1 MMEET
6 TPWTIA
12 FARRVVKHS
21 WIIRPLRFKFE
32 LLMRYHERDFLTR
45 TREGFYSK
53 YPMSVYYLPT
63 IIFTCIQGPLAAQSR
78 DDPDP

>member
-21 WIIRPLRFKFE
+21 GIIRPLRFKFE
-32 LLMRYHERDFLTR
+32 LLMRNHEREFLTR
-45 TREGFYSK
+45 TSEGFK
-53 YPMSVYYLPT
+53 CAMSVYYLPT
-63 IIFTCIQGPLAAQSR
+63 IVFTCIQGPLAAQSR

>member
-1 MMEET
+1 
-6 TPWTIA
+6 
-12 FARRVVKHS
+12 
-21 WIIRPLRFKFE
+21 
-32 LLMRYHERDFLTR
+32 MRYHERDFLTR
-45 TREGFYSK
+45 TRESFYSK